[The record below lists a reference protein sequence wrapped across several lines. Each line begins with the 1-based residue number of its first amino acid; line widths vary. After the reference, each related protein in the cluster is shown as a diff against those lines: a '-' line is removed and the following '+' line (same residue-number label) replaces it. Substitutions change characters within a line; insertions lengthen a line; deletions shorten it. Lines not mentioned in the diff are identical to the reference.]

1 MSDMFAADRA
11 SWQNPRILTLLLL
24 IFLCGALAG
33 ALTMRSSLRGKPH
46 PGSPPYWKDSGAQ
59 LFSYDKLK
67 KNLNLTAEQSERLKT
82 ILDDF
87 VKYHEDL
94 ETQIEDMRATGKNR
108 IVQMLTPEQRTK
120 FERLCNQLP
129 AN

>member
-1 MSDMFAADRA
+1 MSDMLAADRA
-11 SWQNPRILTLLLL
+11 SWQNPRILALLLL
-24 IFLCGALAG
+24 VFLCGALAG
-33 ALTMRSSLRGKPH
+33 ALTMRSSLHTKLHRGVA
-46 PGSPPYWKDSGAQ
+46 PYWKGDSPE

-67 KNLNLTAEQSERLKT
+67 TELNLTSEQSERLKT

-94 ETQIEDMRATGKNR
+94 EAQIEDMRATGKNR
-108 IVQMLTPEQRTK
+108 IVQMLTPEQRQK
-120 FERLCNQLP
+120 FERLSNKLP